1 MFKGGDLFLLDIGE
15 AVSIY
20 KLAKYMIKLNGFTVK
35 DENNPYGEIEIITT
49 GFRLSEKLYEELLI
63 DSKAIKTSH
72 PLIYKAD

>member
-1 MFKGGDLFLLDIGE
+1 
-15 AVSIY
+15 
-20 KLAKYMIKLNGFTVK
+20 MIKLNGFTVK